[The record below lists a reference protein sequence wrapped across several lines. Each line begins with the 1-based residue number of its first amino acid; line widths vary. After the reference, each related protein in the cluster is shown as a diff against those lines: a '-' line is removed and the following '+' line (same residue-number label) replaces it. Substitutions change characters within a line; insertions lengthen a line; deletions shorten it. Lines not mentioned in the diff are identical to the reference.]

1 MEAIQVS
8 TNRQKD
14 KEARVYTYTMK
25 DYSATKKKKKKEIL
39 PSVTTWMDLENIMLS
54 EISQRKTYIV

>member
-25 DYSATKKKKKKEIL
+25 DYSATKKKKKRKKEIL
-39 PSVTTWMDLENIMLS
+39 PSVTTWMDLENIMQS
-54 EISQRKTYIV
+54 EIS